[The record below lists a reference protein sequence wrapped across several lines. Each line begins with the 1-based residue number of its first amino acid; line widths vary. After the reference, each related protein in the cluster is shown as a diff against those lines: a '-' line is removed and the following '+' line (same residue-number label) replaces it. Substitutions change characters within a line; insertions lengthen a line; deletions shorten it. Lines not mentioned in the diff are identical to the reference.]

1 MSYLHEWGTTAMFGL
16 GTVGSCLATE
26 MGEAL
31 WDIEVFQ
38 VCDHYSRDKF
48 MFLDFILWLNG
59 TSKAATKVRGS
70 FREEIPP

>member
-31 WDIEVFQ
+31 WDVEVFQ
-38 VCDHYSRDKF
+38 VCDHYSRSKF
-48 MFLDFILWLNG
+48 MSAHYIYNG
-59 TSKAATKVRGS
+59 NLCGVGLSQ
-70 FREEIPP
+70 